1 MRTQRTAFGYLSIS
15 IAGAGFVL
23 PSVVAAQQEPA
34 HAIRISGGL
43 EASSNPFLLEQ
54 DAEAIAAYISVDPTI
69 FLEEGRNTT
78 VIDGSLRATQYF
90 NDYGTDANGSLRLST
105 QRALTERTDLQ
116 LSASINS
123 TRRSFID
130 GLSGAEGNIF
140 PADPTALPDAATL
153 DPTLIGALVRSTTM
167 EVTGSLE
174 HRLTPVSFLS
184 GGAAFSRTNFS
195 NAAGL
200 GVSSASGSLS
210 YGRRIAPQT
219 VMSFGGQ
226 FASFNFAESELGD
239 ANVYALQANVE
250 HEIGTRWR
258 LALGAGVN
266 LVDRDLGMELRDTAT
281 LFSGDFGLCNTG
293 LRGRFCITGRRAA
306 QPAAIGGLATVTSIG
321 VSYERQL
328 SQNNTVSFNSQ
339 YGRSNQTLGD
349 GVAAAGTVVDVIGGT
364 ANFRHDLSDRTA
376 LVVAVGYSDVSDVL
390 RDVPANA
397 FVRVGISLDF
407 GRRR

>member
-1 MRTQRTAFGYLSIS
+1 M
-15 IAGAGFVL
+15 L

-54 DAEAIAAYISVDPTI
+54 DAEAIAAYITVDPTI

-116 LSASINS
+116 LSGSINS

-130 GLSGAEGNIF
+130 GLSGAGGNIF

-167 EVTGSLE
+167 AVTGSLE

-184 GGAAFSRTNFS
+184 GGAAFSRTTFS
-195 NAAGL
+195 NDAGFD
-200 GVSSASGSLS
+200 VSSASGSLT
-210 YGRRIAPQT
+210 YGRRIAPRT
-219 VMSFGGQ
+219 VASLGGQ
-226 FASFNFAESELGD
+226 FSSFTFAGSNIGD
-239 ANVYALQANVE
+239 ANVYAMQTSVE

-258 LALGAGVN
+258 LALGAGIS
-266 LVDRDLGMELRDTAT
+266 LVDRDLGMGVRETSS
-281 LFSGDFGLCNTG
+281 LFSGDLGLCNTG

-306 QPAAIGGLATVTSIG
+306 QPAAIGGVATVTSFG
-321 VSYERQL
+321 VTYEREL
-328 SQNNTVSFNSQ
+328 SRNDTVSFSSQ
-339 YGRSNQTLGD
+339 LGRSNQNIDNGLTTD
-349 GVAAAGTVVDVIGGT
+349 GTVVDVIGAT
-364 ANFRHDLSDRTA
+364 ATFRHDLSDRTA
-376 LVVAVGYSDVSDVL
+376 LLVALGYSDVSDDL

-397 FVRVGISLDF
+397 FVRVGITLGF
-407 GRRR
+407 GRQS